1 MSIVPVRVSRSR
13 WRYPLRRFI
22 RPGSRVPYSAP
33 HTLSAWADSNA
44 LMNVPSSSR
53 IRSGLAWASC
63 SCKKT
68 AGSILVFAV
77 TAMLHSRVL

>member
-1 MSIVPVRVSRSR
+1 LIRSVE
-13 WRYPLRRFI
+13 
-22 RPGSRVPYSAP
+22 RVPYSAP
-33 HTLSAWADSNA
+33 HTLSACALSRA

-53 IRSGLAWASC
+53 IRSGLAWASW

-77 TAMLHSRVL
+77 IAMLHSRVL